1 MAKEEKTPDAASDSS
16 VKPST
21 WVESV
26 SKMMAEVVEKD
37 AERSELHVTFEMVGD
52 FRKRYLGHT
61 SSPSF
66 VLEKITN
73 GGSLWEVRAVDGRP
87 KVSSFNRAHMTARRA
102 KALYDRATWANAGL
116 VLNPIFAT
124 MAEVIAGSGR
134 PLHVAGV
141 PIQEIAL
148 VETPPTQTAVGLRG
162 LDAPLT
168 PLELVGASTSV
179 AVRHEDRWALL
190 DAGAE
195 KDPTL
200 PLVFKEDP
208 GRKVAANVVL
218 NEAAMKLDEAFL
230 ASVMAGLKEALAD
243 PAKRRARAY
252 RKRKRLA
259 RKQKKKTSES
269 EGARE

>member
-1 MAKEEKTPDAASDSS
+1 
-16 VKPST
+16 
-21 WVESV
+21 
-26 SKMMAEVVEKD
+26 MMAEVVEKD
-37 AERSELHVTFEMVGD
+37 AGAVRTPCDLLEMVGD
-52 FRKRYLGHT
+52 FRKGYLGHT

-141 PIQEIAL
+141 PVKRSHWSRPRPHERPSVFEGSTL
-148 VETPPTQTAVGLRG
+148 
-162 LDAPLT
+162 PLT
-168 PLELVGASTSV
+168 PLELVGGSTSV

-200 PLVFKEDP
+200 PRLSGGSRTQ
-208 GRKVAANVVL
+208 GRRQ
-218 NEAAMKLDEAFL
+218 
-230 ASVMAGLKEALAD
+230 
-243 PAKRRARAY
+243 RRS
-252 RKRKRLA
+252 
-259 RKQKKKTSES
+259 Q
-269 EGARE
+269 